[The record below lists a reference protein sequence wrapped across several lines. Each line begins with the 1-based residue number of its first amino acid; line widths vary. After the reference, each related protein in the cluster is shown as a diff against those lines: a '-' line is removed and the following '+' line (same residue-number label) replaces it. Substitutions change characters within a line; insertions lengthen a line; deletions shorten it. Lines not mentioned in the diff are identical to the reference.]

1 MHQESVWVIY
11 QSFYPVTLSYKQCIM
26 ATSQHI
32 SRVLAAIYI
41 FTNTSALHANT
52 DTNIITPHHSARDGT
67 IIQDANNVTR
77 RVNAVR
83 RRVTCA
89 NVRADGLLLRAGVR
103 CAGDISSSQIKP
115 SSGTN
120 MEPILIPSSYS
131 CTPPLL
137 VTNADHLA
145 WR

>member
-1 MHQESVWVIY
+1 MNIIVSSAQDQVRCEDSAQESVWVIY

-52 DTNIITPHHSARDGT
+52 DTDIITPHHSAGDGT

-77 RVNAVR
+77 RVNVVR

-89 NVRADGLLLRAGVR
+89 SRRPNIASRRVIVANR
-103 CAGDISSSQIKP
+103 CAVFG
-115 SSGTN
+115 
-120 MEPILIPSSYS
+120 
-131 CTPPLL
+131 
-137 VTNADHLA
+137 
-145 WR
+145 

>member
-1 MHQESVWVIY
+1 MIRCEDSAQESVWVIY

-26 ATSQHI
+26 ATSATI

-67 IIQDANNVTR
+67 IIQDARRRPNNVTR
-77 RVNAVR
+77 RVNVVR

-89 NVRADGLLLRAGVR
+89 SRRPNIASRRVIVASR
-103 CAGDISSSQIKP
+103 CAVCG
-115 SSGTN
+115 
-120 MEPILIPSSYS
+120 
-131 CTPPLL
+131 
-137 VTNADHLA
+137 
-145 WR
+145 